1 MNFTGSQFYFFLTSQ
16 LILTDNQNSIADFSL
31 IPFDPSA
38 SPSYTLPTMA
48 KLNHIAILVENL
60 DEAVPVFN
68 KVWGL
73 EPDHIVNLED
83 HGIRT
88 AAYHFENIMVE
99 LMEPLGENSGMRKT
113 LDKRGPG
120 IHHAAVEIDDLK
132 SKMDSLKEDGM
143 RFTSDEPAVGYGG
156 NLITFLHPKSTHG
169 ILTEL
174 VQLKKED

>member
-1 MNFTGSQFYFFLTSQ
+1 
-16 LILTDNQNSIADFSL
+16 
-31 IPFDPSA
+31 
-38 SPSYTLPTMA
+38 MA

-68 KVWGL
+68 KIWGL
-73 EPDHIVNLED
+73 EPEHIVDMED

-88 AAYHFENIMVE
+88 AAYHFENILVE
-99 LMEPLGENSGMRKT
+99 LMEPIGENSGMRKA

-120 IHHAAVEIDDLK
+120 IAHMAIETDDIK
-132 SKMDSLKEDGM
+132 SKMVGLKDAGM
-143 RFTSDEPAVGYGG
+143 RFTSEEPSVGYGG